1 MTYSE
6 YLIKINAPKEVIK
19 IQQMKEERTKTIY
32 AKFRQAKAINKDLKF
47 EEFVNQNFK
56 IDKVIDSVDLE
67 DIPSVEMEGKSR

>member
-1 MTYSE
+1 
-6 YLIKINAPKEVIK
+6 
-19 IQQMKEERTKTIY
+19 MKEERDKTIY
-32 AKFRQAKAINKDLKF
+32 AKFIQAKAINKDLKF